1 MWSRAWGS
9 YDSQAHLS
17 FGGNMSQ
24 QKIET
29 LVGQDSEFGSCLA
42 LVIWS
47 VSGEQPRYYY
57 NGYEGENGNK

>member
-1 MWSRAWGS
+1 M
-9 YDSQAHLS
+9 
-17 FGGNMSQ
+17 FQ